1 MLLESKIN
9 TLIVKYALIIDNIK
23 KEGYQITL
31 KKLNDNPLPL
41 SRKI

>member
-1 MLLESKIN
+1 MLLARKIN
-9 TLIVKYALIIDNIK
+9 MFNIKYALIIDNIK

-41 SRKI
+41 SREI